1 MPEELTINEQKKN
14 MSVSGTVDSVI
25 YSSEETGYTV
35 CLLESE
41 GECVTVVGTLPYLT
55 EGDRITAY
63 GSFVNHPV
71 YGVQF
76 KCDFFERVMPETKG
90 DILRYLSS
98 GAVKGIGPK
107 TASRIVDKFGEDSF
121 DVIENHPDWLAE
133 INGISQK
140 KAAVI
145 SQSFR
150 EMAGAR
156 DVIMFCRNLCSG
168 ATAMR
173 IYKKWGR
180 DSVGKIRENPYR
192 LCSEFH
198 GIGFR
203 RADEIALTIGTDK
216 NSHER
221 LSAGIS
227 YVLSAYMQKT
237 GNTLMPEGE
246 LTDTSAALL
255 DVPAE
260 ILAPVLDDEIK
271 RSHAVGTVSNGERY
285 ISLPRAAEAEKY
297 CAAKLVQ
304 LYRLC
309 PRIGDTDIPILISRC
324 ENDSHIEY
332 ADLQKEAIYAALS
345 GGVCVITGG
354 PGTGKTTVIRALIS
368 IFDGLGLKCALA
380 APTGRAAKRMSEA
393 TSYEAKTVHRL
404 LEMEYT
410 GDDENASFLRD
421 EKNLLDENVFIIDEA
436 SMIDIFLFHS
446 LLRAIKPGARLI
458 LIGDAD
464 QLPPVG
470 AGNVLDDLICSEAF
484 PLVRLTRI
492 FRQSGESMIVT
503 NAHMINEGKFPD
515 CSNKDGDFFLMPR
528 YSDGETASTVAEL
541 IKKRLP
547 AKYGKDI
554 AGDIQIITPSRKG
567 ASGTVELNARLQQLL
582 NPRAPEKAE
591 KAFGEKIFR
600 DGDRVMQTK
609 NNYSVEWEKDSVSGV
624 GIFNG
629 DIGQLISVDHAS
641 GTFRINFDGR
651 ICDYDFAFA
660 DELDHA
666 YAVTVHKSQ
675 GSEYPFVIIPLYRC
689 APMLLTRNLIYTAIT
704 RASRMAI
711 LVGDPSVLSTMI
723 ENTGHTKRLTRLKEN
738 ITEARGE

>member
-76 KCDFFERVMPETKG
+76 KCEFFERVMPETKG

-216 NSHER
+216 NSPER

-237 GNTLMPEGE
+237 GNTLMAEGE
-246 LTDTSAALL
+246 LIDTSSSLL

-260 ILAPVLDDEIK
+260 ILAPVLDDEVK

-297 CAAKLVQ
+297 
-304 LYRLC
+304 
-309 PRIGDTDIPILISRC
+309 
-324 ENDSHIEY
+324 
-332 ADLQKEAIYAALS
+332 
-345 GGVCVITGG
+345 
-354 PGTGKTTVIRALIS
+354 
-368 IFDGLGLKCALA
+368 
-380 APTGRAAKRMSEA
+380 
-393 TSYEAKTVHRL
+393 
-404 LEMEYT
+404 
-410 GDDENASFLRD
+410 
-421 EKNLLDENVFIIDEA
+421 
-436 SMIDIFLFHS
+436 
-446 LLRAIKPGARLI
+446 
-458 LIGDAD
+458 
-464 QLPPVG
+464 
-470 AGNVLDDLICSEAF
+470 
-484 PLVRLTRI
+484 
-492 FRQSGESMIVT
+492 
-503 NAHMINEGKFPD
+503 
-515 CSNKDGDFFLMPR
+515 
-528 YSDGETASTVAEL
+528 
-541 IKKRLP
+541 
-547 AKYGKDI
+547 
-554 AGDIQIITPSRKG
+554 
-567 ASGTVELNARLQQLL
+567 
-582 NPRAPEKAE
+582 
-591 KAFGEKIFR
+591 
-600 DGDRVMQTK
+600 
-609 NNYSVEWEKDSVSGV
+609 
-624 GIFNG
+624 
-629 DIGQLISVDHAS
+629 
-641 GTFRINFDGR
+641 
-651 ICDYDFAFA
+651 
-660 DELDHA
+660 
-666 YAVTVHKSQ
+666 
-675 GSEYPFVIIPLYRC
+675 
-689 APMLLTRNLIYTAIT
+689 
-704 RASRMAI
+704 
-711 LVGDPSVLSTMI
+711 
-723 ENTGHTKRLTRLKEN
+723 
-738 ITEARGE
+738 

>member
-1 MPEELTINEQKKN
+1 MFLQRYGITTNTAMK
-14 MSVSGTVDSVI
+14 I
-25 YSSEETGYTV
+25 Y
-35 CLLESE
+35 
-41 GECVTVVGTLPYLT
+41 
-55 EGDRITAY
+55 A
-63 GSFVNHPV
+63 V
-71 YGVQF
+71 YG
-76 KCDFFERVMPETKG
+76 KDT
-90 DILRYLSS
+90 
-98 GAVKGIGPK
+98 VK
-107 TASRIVDKFGEDSF
+107 TVSA
-121 DVIENHPDWLAE
+121 
-133 INGISQK
+133 
-140 KAAVI
+140 
-145 SQSFR
+145 
-150 EMAGAR
+150 
-156 DVIMFCRNLCSG
+156 
-168 ATAMR
+168 
-173 IYKKWGR
+173 
-180 DSVGKIRENPYR
+180 NPYA
-192 LCSEFH
+192 LIEDVD
-198 GIGFR
+198 GIGFYSADKIAR
-203 RADEIALTIGTDK
+203 SMGVEKNGWFRARAGTVFTLK
-216 NSHER
+216 ESAR
-221 LSAGIS
+221 LA
-227 YVLSAYMQKT
+227 
-237 GNTLMPEGE
+237 GNTFLPESR
-246 LTDTSAALL
+246 LIADASKLL
-255 DVPAE
+255 DVDENVVEGAVEKLAAE
-260 ILAPVLDDEIK
+260 RKIK
-271 RSHAVGTVSNGERY
+271 RFDLEEPSVMLTSMYRVEKGVATALIKLIDYADKLEYDCGGEIAEYEKLYGINFHEDQKRA
-285 ISLPRAAEAEKY
+285 ISLAINSGVV
-297 CAAKLVQ
+297 LV
-304 LYRLC
+304 
-309 PRIGDTDIPILISRC
+309 
-324 ENDSHIEY
+324 
-332 ADLQKEAIYAALS
+332 
-345 GGVCVITGG
+345 TGG
-354 PGTGKTTVIRALIS
+354 PGTGKTTIIKCILHILKNLGMTAALM
-368 IFDGLGLKCALA
+368 

-582 NPRAPEKAE
+582 NPQAPEKAE

-704 RASRMAI
+704 RASRMVI

-738 ITEARGE
+738 ITEALGE

>member
-76 KCDFFERVMPETKG
+76 KCEFFERVMPETKG

-309 PRIGDTDIPILISRC
+309 PRIGDADIPILISRC

-410 GDDENASFLRD
+410 GDDENAMRKIS
-421 EKNLLDENVFIIDEA
+421 
-436 SMIDIFLFHS
+436 SMKTS
-446 LLRAIKPGARLI
+446 
-458 LIGDAD
+458 
-464 QLPPVG
+464 
-470 AGNVLDDLICSEAF
+470 S
-484 PLVRLTRI
+484 
-492 FRQSGESMIVT
+492 SS
-503 NAHMINEGKFPD
+503 
-515 CSNKDGDFFLMPR
+515 
-528 YSDGETASTVAEL
+528 
-541 IKKRLP
+541 
-547 AKYGKDI
+547 
-554 AGDIQIITPSRKG
+554 
-567 ASGTVELNARLQQLL
+567 
-582 NPRAPEKAE
+582 
-591 KAFGEKIFR
+591 
-600 DGDRVMQTK
+600 
-609 NNYSVEWEKDSVSGV
+609 
-624 GIFNG
+624 
-629 DIGQLISVDHAS
+629 
-641 GTFRINFDGR
+641 
-651 ICDYDFAFA
+651 
-660 DELDHA
+660 
-666 YAVTVHKSQ
+666 
-675 GSEYPFVIIPLYRC
+675 
-689 APMLLTRNLIYTAIT
+689 
-704 RASRMAI
+704 
-711 LVGDPSVLSTMI
+711 
-723 ENTGHTKRLTRLKEN
+723 TKRR
-738 ITEARGE
+738 